1 MQQPHNMD
9 AGEPGAERTAG
20 RRPLLFPILT
30 SAMASVITGTALV
43 ATRYV
48 VPQTDGLTIATLRY
62 VVAAACLLPL
72 VPAFYRFN
80 IAFRDLVPIAALGI
94 LYFCIFPWC
103 ISAAME
109 YTTASAGSIILTS
122 TPAVTLLLGGLMR
135 SEAWSGSKGLGVAFS
150 IFGAGVA
157 VGITGFEFSD
167 GAWFG
172 NGLMVLA
179 TLSGAVYAVFS
190 KPYLVKYPPLT
201 VTAFA
206 MGSGAV
212 ALISIW
218 LVQNHASGIPQL
230 DAPGWWA
237 ILYIG
242 AAGGALSFFLYAWA
256 LGRTTPTVT
265 MILLPLHPIAAI
277 LGGALFLGEPLSVW
291 LFVGLALVII
301 GIIVVVSVENQRSLD
316 VAVRGIGEP

>member
-1 MQQPHNMD
+1 MN
-9 AGEPGAERTAG
+9 AEGPQNRGKAEVQ
-20 RRPLLFPILT
+20 PLLFPILT
-30 SAMASVITGTALV
+30 SATASIITGTALV

-62 VVAAACLLPL
+62 VVAAACILPL

-80 IAFRDLVPIAALGI
+80 IAVRDLLPIAALGV

-109 YTTASAGSIILTS
+109 YTTASDGSVILTS
-122 TPAVTLLLGGLMR
+122 TPAVTLLLGSLTR
-135 SEAWSGSKGLGVAFS
+135 SETWSGGKAFGVAFS
-150 IFGAGVA
+150 ILGAAVA
-157 VGITGFEFSD
+157 VSSGGFEFSD
-167 GAWFG
+167 SAWFG

-179 TLSGAVYAVFS
+179 TLCGAVYAVFS
-190 KPYLVKYPPLT
+190 KPYLAKYSPLT

-206 MGSGAV
+206 MASGAIV
-212 ALISIW
+212 LL
-218 LVQNHASGIPQL
+218 LVWSTQNHASGIPQL
-230 DAPGWWA
+230 DASGWWA

-277 LGGALFLGEPLSVW
+277 LGGALFLGEPLGVS
-291 LFVGLALVII
+291 LFIGLALVII
-301 GIIVVVSVENQRSLD
+301 GIVFVVNVESQKSLD
-316 VAVRGIGEP
+316 VVVRGIGEP